1 MEQALIDGKIP
12 EWFIDSCHKIKYMFP
27 RGHAVAYTMMAF
39 RIAYYKVHHPLEF
52 YAVYFT
58 VRADAF
64 DITQSLGGAEKVFS
78 TIQQIN
84 KAMAGKD
91 FAEKKRDKELITI
104 LEVVFEMNKR
114 GIPLLPVDIYHSQG
128 TKFIVEN
135 GGIRPPFTSL
145 PGVGA
150 NAANGLVFQ
159 QGERP
164 YISIEDFQ
172 KRTGANSGV
181 VALLEK
187 CGCLNNLPRSNQ
199 ISLF

>member
-1 MEQALIDGKIP
+1 M
-12 EWFIDSCHKIKYMFP
+12 
-27 RGHAVAYTMMAF
+27 
-39 RIAYYKVHHPLEF
+39 
-52 YAVYFT
+52 YFT

-64 DITQSLGGAEKVFS
+64 DITLSLGGADKVFK
-78 TIQQIN
+78 TIQQIS
-84 KAMAGKD
+84 KGMATKD

-114 GIPLLPVDIYHSQG
+114 GIPLLPVDIYRSQG
-128 TKFIVEN
+128 SKFIVED

-145 PGVGA
+145 PGVGG
-150 NAANGLVFQ
+150 NPANGLVFEK
-159 QGERP
+159 GSRP
-164 YISIEDFQ
+164 YLSIEDFQ

-187 CGCLNNLPRSNQ
+187 CGCLQDLPRSNQ